1 MQGSVGDCVRVSTH
15 LVGSVC
21 VDKLKM
27 RSGKSQAPKFDLTSM
42 TAFGG
47 EQALNRH

>member
-21 VDKLKM
+21 IDITLKM
-27 RSGKSQAPKFDLTSM
+27 RRGFNPRREL
-42 TAFGG
+42 G
-47 EQALNRH
+47 